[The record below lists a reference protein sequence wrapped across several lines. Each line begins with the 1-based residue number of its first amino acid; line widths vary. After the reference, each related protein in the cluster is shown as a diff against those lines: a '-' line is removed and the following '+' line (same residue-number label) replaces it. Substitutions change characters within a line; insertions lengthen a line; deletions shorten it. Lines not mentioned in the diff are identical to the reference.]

1 MPTSG
6 DDSEGTDPYGDLMS
20 SKGPDVNNLLPPLS
34 LHKPAARRLGWASA
48 VFALSGLVHLG
59 VLLVSGGPWEGAVSY
74 RKPLTFGISFAAL
87 LWTLGWIIDRLPAR
101 PRLETVLA
109 TTLIGSSVLEV
120 GLITMQAWRG
130 VASHFNEATG
140 GDTLVWAVMGI
151 SIGVMSVAFLGLAV
165 WAVIERPQD
174 PATRLAVLAGLAIFF
189 TGLGLGQWVVSLG
202 VAYFGAN
209 DLVPDTVVTGGAGV
223 VKFPHATAMHGLQVF
238 IGAAILSGSG
248 SLDARRRLGVV
259 RMVVAG
265 YTLFVLWSIV
275 HTMAGRAPTD
285 LAGIE
290 LAMAAAACGL
300 LGVAAARVVSAWRS
314 HPVAAAG
321 VGVTLR

>member
-1 MPTSG
+1 MPTWG
-6 DDSEGTDPYGDLMS
+6 DDSTCTNPYGDVMS
-20 SKGPDVNNLLPPLS
+20 AKGSDVYAVLSHLS
-34 LHKPAARRLGWASA
+34 LRKPAARWLGWASA
-48 VFALSGLVHLG
+48 VFAVSGLVHLG
-59 VLLVSGGPWEGAVSY
+59 VLLVSGGPWEGAVSF

-87 LWTLGWIIDRLPAR
+87 LWSLGWIIDRLPAR
-101 PRLETVLA
+101 PRLENVLA

-140 GDTLVWAVMGI
+140 GDSLVWAAMGI
-151 SIGVMSVAFLGLAV
+151 SIGVMTLAFLGLAV
-165 WAVIERPQD
+165 WAVIERPKD

-202 VAYFGAN
+202 VAYFEAN
-209 DLVPDTVVTGGAGV
+209 DLVPDTVVTGEAGV

-238 IGAAILSGSG
+238 IGSTILSGSG
-248 SLDARRRLGVV
+248 NLDARRRLGVV

-265 YTLFVLWSIV
+265 YTLFVLWSVV
-275 HTMAGRAPTD
+275 HTMAGRAPTE

-290 LAMAAAACGL
+290 LAMAAGACAL
-300 LGVAAARVVSAWRS
+300 LGVAAARVVGAWRS
-314 HPVAAAG
+314 YPAAAAG
-321 VGVTLR
+321 VRVTLR